1 MRGAIPPGLSG
12 VEGERVR
19 ALPVNGLVAWVSD
32 VARGVPVTVDG
43 VKAHDAVVEAA
54 LETGSTPVPARF
66 GQRFDDDEACRA
78 ALNSRGTTVETLLAT
93 MQGLV
98 EMTLLITPSTRR
110 MIRDLEPVMP
120 DMFDPSTGGVGRQYL
135 EKLRRREM
143 ATGAVAHAADDLAE
157 RLNAAAMPFVRR
169 AAVHQAVTPLPL
181 RTISHLVGRDDIQP
195 YRDAI
200 GAVDGGKEFRFLVI
214 GPRAPYSFSALSDTG
229 GTHGMNLAD

>member
-1 MRGAIPPGLSG
+1 

-78 ALNSRGTTVETLLAT
+78 ALNSRGPTVETLLAT

-110 MIRDLEPVMP
+110 MIRDLEPVIP
-120 DMFDPSTGGVGRQYL
+120 ASHTPSFDIDSDAQFIPVNGLAKITDPATGFTVIGGGKTGVDACLGRVRARPRLRTMSPIRLERPAVAVVQPLGVVLGGV
-135 EKLRRREM
+135 
-143 ATGAVAHAADDLAE
+143 AVAADGLDGPAEFIIFAA
-157 RLNAAAMPFVRR
+157 
-169 AAVHQAVTPLPL
+169 
-181 RTISHLVGRDDIQP
+181 G
-195 YRDAI
+195 
-200 GAVDGGKEFRFLVI
+200 
-214 GPRAPYSFSALSDTG
+214 
-229 GTHGMNLAD
+229 